1 MGKPNSQ
8 PIPKKNRPRTC
19 VGCGEESPKRELLR
33 VIRSPEGEVR
43 FDPTGK
49 ANGRG
54 AYVCARASCVELA
67 RKKKSFARALKTVEV
82 PDGLYDELLKQCS
95 ERE

>member
-1 MGKPNSQ
+1 MGKPSSQ
-8 PIPKKNRPRTC
+8 PILKKQRPRTC

-67 RKKKSFARALKTVEV
+67 KKKKAFARALKTIEV
-82 PDGLYDELLKQCS
+82 PDEIYDVLLEQCS
-95 ERE
+95 GEE